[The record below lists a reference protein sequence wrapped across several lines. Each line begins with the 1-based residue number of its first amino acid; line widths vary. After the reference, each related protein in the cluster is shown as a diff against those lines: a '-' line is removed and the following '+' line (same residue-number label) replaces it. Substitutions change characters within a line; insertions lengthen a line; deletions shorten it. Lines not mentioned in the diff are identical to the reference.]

1 MTAALLLAFLVIPL
15 GGAHAPQAD
24 ASTAAERGTDS
35 MVAPAQAEEIPAGQV
50 EPEPAEGVRVEYE
63 VGPGDVL
70 ELEVIGNDDLSR
82 LPTVQTNG
90 AILLPLLGEV
100 QVAGLTVAEIQRK
113 VTNLL
118 EKDYLVN
125 PQVVVKVT
133 QYQSQ
138 YVSVVG
144 EVNSP
149 GRKPLRGRTRLID
162 VLVEAGGFTPRASGE
177 VVITRSDGTFP
188 GGEQKLAVRLSGG
201 TPTAQDQINLE
212 LPLRNGDIITASP
225 KFYVTV
231 DGEVN
236 SPGRYAVENDLTVT
250 GAISLAGGRTRF
262 GADDVKVRRKD
273 PNNGEVTMIKVD
285 LDGVRDG
292 KKPDLVLQPNDVI
305 NVPRRF
311 F

>member
-1 MTAALLLAFLVIPL
+1 MGVGRQIGVKAWIRADYRREQRSSNVPGFDVTNDGFLIQLGIGRLGPGDPGSMTAALLLAFLVIPL
-15 GGAHAPQAD
+15 AGAHAPQAD

-188 GGEQKLAVRLSGG
+188 GGRAEAGRSSRRVGRPPRRIRS
-201 TPTAQDQINLE
+201 TSSCRCATATSS
-212 LPLRNGDIITASP
+212 PLRPSST
-225 KFYVTV
+225 
-231 DGEVN
+231 
-236 SPGRYAVENDLTVT
+236 
-250 GAISLAGGRTRF
+250 
-262 GADDVKVRRKD
+262 
-273 PNNGEVTMIKVD
+273 
-285 LDGVRDG
+285 
-292 KKPDLVLQPNDVI
+292 
-305 NVPRRF
+305 
-311 F
+311 